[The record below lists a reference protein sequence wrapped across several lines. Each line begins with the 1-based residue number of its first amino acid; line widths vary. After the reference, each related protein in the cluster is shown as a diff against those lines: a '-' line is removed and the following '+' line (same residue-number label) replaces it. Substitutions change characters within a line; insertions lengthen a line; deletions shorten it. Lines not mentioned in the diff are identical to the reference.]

1 MNWVK
6 TIEDAM
12 EYIEGNITE
21 DLTVG
26 RIQIIMRKFGFR

>member
-6 TIEDAM
+6 TIEDAI
-12 EYIEGNITE
+12 EYIERNITE

-26 RIQIIMRKFGFR
+26 RIAQEV